1 MEGIREKAV
10 SIISKLINYSSFLH
24 LKKVVN
30 MSINIQRAERNTDHY
45 RINTPAHVA
54 PGSYDPIKGARE
66 EREK

>member
-1 MEGIREKAV
+1 
-10 SIISKLINYSSFLH
+10 
-24 LKKVVN
+24 